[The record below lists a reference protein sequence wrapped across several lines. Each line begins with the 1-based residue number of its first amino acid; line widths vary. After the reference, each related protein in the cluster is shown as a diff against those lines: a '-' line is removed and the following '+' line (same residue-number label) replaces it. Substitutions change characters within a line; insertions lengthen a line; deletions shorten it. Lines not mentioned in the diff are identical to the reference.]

1 MTSLDQRLSH
11 LTFLRRAKIGT
22 VAGLVGGFAIFLIIF
37 AIDSS
42 LGIVPGTF
50 YKMVGIPIG
59 LEGTTATIFGMIAHM
74 LTAALIGA
82 VFCFCSGLHTKL
94 DIRSSKKG
102 VLAGGVTGIAVYA
115 IFFLPIT
122 LLIMNPAL
130 ESLMTNQQG
139 LIETAVNVD
148 AVKLIQNMDLIMIGS
163 LEIHIVFGII
173 MGVFCGMALSKE
185 HEGLQI
191 SKDTGKTLK
200 IVTIGL
206 ILATASIGTYYAI
219 ISSQPLSTV
228 VESQLNAELNKIV
241 DGLTYTKFVAMTER
255 ERTAVVQIMP
265 VPTINLVLSA
275 AAKSDTFVS
284 EGIEQI
290 TPLLKSPD
298 DLRFIQTAKWEG
310 VKGNEAKGKAIIV
323 STGDRMFLRFEEFD
337 ITNGLDLYVH
347 LTKSGDI
354 STGIEVEKLKA
365 NHGEQN
371 YEITGINTNA
381 YSVVVIYSKSFDV
394 YYAKASLPS
403 K

>member
-11 LTFLRRAKIGT
+11 ITFLSRVKIGT

-37 AIDSS
+37 AIDFS
-42 LGIVPGTF
+42 LGIIPGTF
-50 YKMVGIPIG
+50 YKMVGIPLG
-59 LEGTTATIFGMIAHM
+59 LEGTAATIFGMIGHM

-82 VFCFCSGLHTKL
+82 VFCFCSGLHPKL
-94 DIRSSKKG
+94 DIRTSKKG
-102 VLAGGVTGIAVYA
+102 ALAGSVTGVAVYA

-139 LIETAVNVD
+139 FIETSVNVD
-148 AVKLIQNMDLIMIGS
+148 AVKLIQNIDLIMIGS
-163 LEIHIVFGII
+163 LEIHLVFGMI
-173 MGVFCGMALSKE
+173 MGIFCGMAQSKE
-185 HEGLQI
+185 QEGFQI
-191 SKDTGKTLK
+191 SKDIGKTLK
-200 IVTIGL
+200 IVTIGI
-206 ILATASIGTYYAI
+206 ILATASLGTYYAI
-219 ISSQPLSTV
+219 ISSQPLSAV
-228 VESQLNAELNKIV
+228 IESQLNAELNKVV
-241 DGLTYTKFVAMTER
+241 DGLTYTKFVAMTEQ
-255 ERTAVVQIMP
+255 ERTAIVQIMP
-265 VPTINLVLSA
+265 VPTINLLLSA
-275 AAKSDTFVS
+275 AAKSDTVVS

-290 TPLLKSPD
+290 TPLLKSPG

-310 VKGNEAKGKAIIV
+310 VKGNEAKGKAVIV
-323 STGDRMFLRFEEFD
+323 STGDRMFLRLEEFD

-354 STGIEVEKLKA
+354 STGIEVGKLKA

-381 YSVVVIYSKSFDV
+381 YNVVVIYSKSFDV